1 LIFDKKGLINFRKDL
16 HKFPELGFMEHRTKS
31 KVSKILRKLDM
42 EVHEGL
48 GILGI
53 LKSGKSKKLIAL
65 RADMDALP
73 ITETTNY
80 AYSSKNKGIM
90 HACGHDGHTAMLI
103 GAADILASKKN
114 FDGTVIFI
122 FQPNEE
128 NGLGAKAMLNEGI
141 LSNLPIEEIYAIHNL
156 PGEPLG
162 QLSTRDG
169 LICSSE
175 SLFEIKIEGQ
185 SCHSAMPEMG
195 KDAILI
201 ASELIQSLQTIV
213 SRKIPSNSGIVIS
226 ITEFI
231 TNGNRNVLAGMVTL
245 KGDARAKSKADRKT
259 IENYIRQIS
268 NGIAMANEVSISVKF
283 ETEFIETFN
292 SKKPTEAVI
301 EIAAKAGLKV
311 IPDRNPMNFSED
323 FAYFCNH
330 FPGCFFLLGNGE
342 KEPFSKPLHSTDY
355 DFNDELLEIGSKFW
369 VSLVENRLP
378 KNKGFK

>member
-1 LIFDKKGLINFRKDL
+1 MIFDKKGLIKFRKDL

-53 LKSGKSKKLIAL
+53 LKSGESKKLIAL

-80 AYSSKNKGIM
+80 AYSSKNTGIM

-103 GAADILASKKN
+103 GAADILASKRN

-141 LSNLPIEEIYAIHNL
+141 LSNLAIEEIYAIHNL

-175 SLFEIKIEGQ
+175 SLFEIRIEGQ
-185 SCHSAMPEMG
+185 SCHSAMPQMG

-213 SRKIPSNSGIVIS
+213 SRKIPSDSGIVIS

-231 TNGNRNVLAGMVTL
+231 TNGNRNVLAGVVTL
-245 KGDARAKSKADRKT
+245 KGDARAKSKNDRMA
-259 IENYIRQIS
+259 IENFIRQIS

-323 FAYFCNH
+323 FAHFSNH

-342 KEPFSKPLHSTDY
+342 KEPFSKPLHSSDY

-378 KNKGFK
+378 INKGFK